1 MDIALV
7 SWERR
12 DVIGQ
17 RGGRRKKE
25 KKKRRRG
32 GKRKKN
38 RESMDDTEC
47 VAVN

>member
-17 RGGRRKKE
+17 RGGRRKKKKKREDEGGRE
-25 KKKRRRG
+25 KKKTGRVWTTR
-32 GKRKKN
+32 
-38 RESMDDTEC
+38 S
-47 VAVN
+47 VSP